1 MISFVETMR
10 GEVDDG
16 ERRRKIE
23 FTVRAD
29 GLGGGHFTLK
39 GVATVD
45 GLTEESEAKGT
56 LEISVL
62 PPRIRY
68 QLELDTRK
76 GRLTLDAE
84 KHPSPLS
91 PFRSMS
97 WMPVTLRDPGG
108 KVVAKGEMVFDFREL
123 PEFAVSWL
131 PLMRQQKA
139 IDARRRASARKL
151 IDQES

>member
-1 MISFVETMR
+1 MLSFVETMQ

-16 ERRRKIE
+16 ERRRKIV

-45 GLTEESEAKGT
+45 GLASESEAKGT

-68 QLELDTRK
+68 QLFLDTPQ

-91 PFRSMS
+91 PFHSMT
-97 WMPVTLRDPGG
+97 WMPVTLRDASG
-108 KVVAKGEMVFDFREL
+108 KVVAKGEMTFDL
-123 PEFAVSWL
+123 KDIPGFAASWL
-131 PLMRQQKA
+131 PMGRQQKA
-139 IDARRRASARKL
+139 LDARRRASARRL

>member
-1 MISFVETMR
+1 MLSFVETMR

-16 ERRRKIE
+16 ERRRNIE

-45 GLTEESEAKGT
+45 GLASEAEAKGT
-56 LEISVL
+56 LQMSVV

-68 QLELDTRK
+68 QLTVETTR
-76 GRLTLDAE
+76 GLLTLDAE

-91 PFRSMS
+91 PFQSMT
-97 WMPVTLRDPGG
+97 WMPVTLRDSSG
-108 KVVAKGEMVFDFREL
+108 KVIAKGEMTFDIKDLPVF
-123 PEFAVSWL
+123 AASWL
-131 PLMRQQKA
+131 PLGRQQKA
-139 IDARRRASARKL
+139 LDARRRASARRL
-151 IDQES
+151 IDQET